1 MKPLLDA
8 TIETLDQLR
17 DLISAL
23 SPQDYNQPCQG
34 SLSGVGAHVRHITD
48 HFDAVRNGLA
58 RGYINYNDRSRGSNI
73 ENNQSLALD
82 KVGEI
87 HQWLEGDG
95 LQDHAIEIETEI
107 SVNQTN
113 NVRMPTTLSREICY
127 LINHTVH
134 HLAYARVVAAHFD
147 CHLDKSIG
155 LAPATATYLRQEE
168 AKANA

>member
-8 TIETLDQLR
+8 TIETLDQLKE
-17 DLISAL
+17 LITAL
-23 SPQDYNQPCQG
+23 SPNDYNQPCQG

-48 HFDAVRNGLA
+48 HFDAVRDGLA
-58 RGYINYNDRSRGSNI
+58 QGYINYNARSRGSDL

-87 HQWLEGDG
+87 HQWLTEGN
-95 LQDHAIEIETEI
+95 LQDCAIDIETEI
-107 SVNQTN
+107 SVNATN

-147 CHLDKSIG
+147 CQLDKSIG
-155 LAPATATYLRQEE
+155 LAPATASFLRKEE
-168 AKANA
+168 AAANA